1 MNHSHHDHSHKTQ
14 MYTCPMHPEVTKPQ
28 KGKCPKCGMDL
39 VPVGETEAAK
49 EANHIHDH
57 DKHLQQT
64 KGASQALHTEHAGHG
79 NHTAHDA
86 HAGHD
91 KHEGHHTHDF
101 LKRFWICLIITIP
114 VLALSHMIQQWF
126 GFHFAFTG
134 DKYVLLFLGSV
145 IYFYGGMPF
154 FKGMVSEIKHSA
166 MGMMTLVAIAISV
179 AYLYSVAVV
188 FGLEGMDFF
197 WELATLIDIML
208 LGHWIEMRSTM
219 AASNA
224 LQSLVALL
232 PSTVHVE
239 RNGIVTDV
247 DVKELKTDDIAVIK
261 PGEKIP
267 ADGVVVDGS
276 SYVNEMVLTG
286 ESVPVKKEVEAKV
299 IAGAL
304 NGDGSLKVKVTGT
317 GADSYLSKVIR
328 LVQSAQS
335 AKSTTQNLA
344 DRVAKWLTIIS
355 IFVGVA
361 TFIVWYTNHDLAF
374 ALERMVTVMVTSCPH
389 ALGVAI
395 PLVVAI
401 STTASATHG
410 LLIRN
415 RTAFENARKLTTI
428 IFDKTG
434 TLTKGSHEV
443 QKVISA
449 GNYSSDEILQYVA
462 AVQQQSEH
470 YIARGIIR
478 TLKEKNLELWKA
490 TDFKYM
496 QGIGV
501 AGIVNGKKVVAGGP
515 NYFTQEKKVIPE
527 LPKEIDQNTETVTY
541 VLIDDELAG
550 FITLADTI
558 RETAAEAI
566 AQLKAMNIKS
576 YLLTG
581 DNDKIASSVAA
592 KLKMDGYFAN
602 VLPHEK
608 LDKIKEFQAK
618 GEVVAMTGD
627 GVNDAPA
634 LAQADVGIAV
644 GSGTDVAAETADII
658 LVNSDPK
665 DVVQMIEFG
674 RKTYRKMIQ
683 NLGWAVGYNV
693 IAIPLAAGVLYPAFM
708 LSPAMGA
715 VLMSLSTV
723 VVAINAKLL
732 KLK

>member
-1 MNHSHHDHSHKTQ
+1 MEKSLQYS
-14 MYTCPMHPEVTKPQ
+14 CPMHPEVIKVAPGT
-28 KGKCPKCGMDL
+28 CPKCGMDL
-39 VPVGETEAAK
+39 VLMEDQQQEDPHAAHAAHHQTK
-49 EANHIHDH
+49 EQVSHHVPTGVHSKHDTNASH
-57 DKHLQQT
+57 DKH
-64 KGASQALHTEHAGHG
+64 A
-79 NHTAHDA
+79 
-86 HAGHD
+86 
-91 KHEGHHTHDF
+91 GHHTGDF
-101 LKRFWICLIITIP
+101 LKRFWICLALTIP
-114 VLALSHMIQQWF
+114 LLGLSHMIQHWM
-126 GFHFAFTG
+126 GFDLRFDG
-134 DKYVLLFLGSV
+134 DNYVLLVLGSI
-145 IYFYGGMPF
+145 IYLYGGMPF
-154 FKGMVSEIKHSA
+154 FKGMVSEIKHRA
-166 MGMMTLVAIAISV
+166 MGMMTLVAIAITV
-179 AYLYSVAVV
+179 AYFYSVAVV
-188 FGLEGMDFF
+188 FGLKGMDFF

-232 PSTVHVE
+232 PSIVHVE
-239 RNGIVTDV
+239 RNGTITDV
-247 DVKELKTDDIAVIK
+247 DIKELKKDDIVLIK

-267 ADGVVVDGS
+267 ADGVVTEGS
-276 SYVNEMVLTG
+276 SYVNESVLTG
-286 ESVPVKKEVEAKV
+286 ESLPVKKESGTKV

-304 NGDGSLKVKVTGT
+304 NGDGSLKINVTGT
-317 GADSYLSKVIR
+317 GADSYLNKVIT

-335 AKSTTQNLA
+335 AKSKTQNLA

-355 IFVGVA
+355 IVVGIA
-361 TFIVWYTNHDLAF
+361 TFIAWYANHDLAF

-415 RTAFENARKLTTI
+415 RTAFESSRKLTTI

-443 QKVISA
+443 QSVISQSP
-449 GNYSSDEILQYVA
+449 NYSGDDILQYVA
-462 AVQQQSEH
+462 AVQQHSEH
-470 YIARGIIR
+470 YIARGILR
-478 TLKEKNLELWKA
+478 KLKEKNLPLLPA
-490 TDFKYM
+490 TEFTYL

-501 AGIVNGKKVVAGGP
+501 SGRVNGKKIVAGGP
-515 NYFTQEKKVIPE
+515 NYFTKDNKAIPDI
-527 LPKEIDQNTETVTY
+527 PTAIDQNIETVSF
-541 VLIDDELAG
+541 VFIDHELAG
-550 FITLADTI
+550 FISLADTV
-558 RETAAEAI
+558 RDTAEEAI
-566 AQLKAMNIKS
+566 SQLRTMKIKS

-581 DNDKIASSVAA
+581 DNDRIASSVAT

-618 GEVVAMTGD
+618 GELVAMTGD

-665 DVVQMIEFG
+665 DVVQMIDFG

-693 IAIPLAAGVLYPAFM
+693 IAIPLAAGVLYPSFM
-708 LSPAMGA
+708 LSPAAGA

-723 VVAINAKLL
+723 IVAFNARLL

>member
-1 MNHSHHDHSHKTQ
+1 MNHSHHDHSHEPQ
-14 MYTCPMHPEVTKPQ
+14 MYTCPMHPEVTKSQP
-28 KGKCPKCGMDL
+28 GKCPKCGMDL
-39 VPVGETEAAK
+39 VPVAEKETAN
-49 EANHIHDH
+49 EANQMHNQDKHLVGHPSADQSTHADHEGHGNQSKYDAHAAH
-57 DKHLQQT
+57 DKH
-64 KGASQALHTEHAGHG
+64 A
-79 NHTAHDA
+79 
-86 HAGHD
+86 
-91 KHEGHHTHDF
+91 GHHTHDF
-101 LKRFWICLIITIP
+101 LKRFWICLILTVP

-126 GFHFAFTG
+126 GFHFAFSG

-239 RNGIVTDV
+239 RNGTVTDV
-247 DVKELKTDDIAVIK
+247 DVKELRKDDIAIIK

-267 ADGVVVDGS
+267 ADGIIIEGS
-276 SYVNEMVLTG
+276 SYINESVLTG
-286 ESVPVKKEVEAKV
+286 ESLPVKKEAGAKV

-317 GADSYLSKVIR
+317 GADSYLSKVIK

-335 AKSTTQNLA
+335 AKSNTQNLA

-355 IFVGVA
+355 IVVGVA
-361 TFIVWYTNHDLAF
+361 TFIVWYINHDLAF

-443 QKVISA
+443 QKVITA
-449 GNYSSDEILQYVA
+449 GNYSNDEILQYVS

-470 YIARGIIR
+470 YIARGIIKS
-478 TLKEKNLELWKA
+478 LKEKKLELWKA
-490 TDFKYM
+490 EDFKYM

-501 AGIVNGKKVVAGGP
+501 TGSVNGKKIIAAGP
-515 NYFTQEKKVIPE
+515 NYFNDQKQQLPE
-527 LPKEIDQNTETVTY
+527 IPKEIDQTTETVTY
-541 VLIDDELAG
+541 VLIDNQLAG
-550 FITLADTI
+550 FISLADTI
-558 RETAAEAI
+558 RETSAEAI

-581 DNDKIASSVAA
+581 DNDKIASAVSK
-592 KLKMDGYFAN
+592 KLNMDGYFAN
-602 VLPHEK
+602 VLPHQKQDK
-608 LDKIKEFQAK
+608 LKEFQAR
-618 GEVVAMTGD
+618 GEIVAMTGD

-658 LVNSDPK
+658 LVNNDPK

-683 NLGWAVGYNV
+683 NLAWAVGYNV
-693 IAIPLAAGVLYPAFM
+693 LAIPLAAGILYPNFM

-723 VVAINAKLL
+723 IVAFNARLL